1 MIIYE
6 TIIFFLF
13 VISVTNKTL
22 KNIGSTN
29 KKEFSRVEFAKLIL
43 FFIRLNLLSYSSIN
57 VNYYNKEQVII
68 KILKIYTIKNKN
80 NK

>member
-43 FFIRLNLLSYSSIN
+43 FFIKLNLLSYSSIN

-68 KILKIYTIKNKN
+68 KILKNYTIKNKN